1 MNTDDIQKV
10 AIVGAGLMGHG
21 IALEFSLAGYQV
33 RLSDLTDDALEKA
46 IARIQENLQML
57 QEHGV
62 LRPGQAETVC
72 GNIQTTASLE
82 AAVRDAEIVI
92 ESIAEN
98 LDQKRSVFGQL
109 DALCPSH
116 TILAT
121 NSSSFMPSQLA
132 SATKRPERVLGAHY
146 FNPPFL
152 IPLVEIIR
160 GPRTADATAQAVY
173 GLMKKVGK
181 SPVIVQKEMPGF
193 IGNRIQAAVWREI
206 LSLVAEGVAS
216 PQEIDQVV
224 KTSIG
229 RRWSVAGPFEVTE
242 LAGLDLKQSV
252 LRELLP
258 SLASDHEVSPILN
271 DKVDCGELGVKTGKG
286 FYDWTPEESKALR
299 ERIARALVEIDRW
312 K

>member
-1 MNTDDIQKV
+1 
-10 AIVGAGLMGHG
+10 
-21 IALEFSLAGYQV
+21 
-33 RLSDLTDDALEKA
+33 
-46 IARIQENLQML
+46 ML

-229 RRWSVAGPFEVTE
+229 RRWSVAGPFEITE

-252 LRELLP
+252 LRQLLP
-258 SLASDHEVSPILN
+258 SLASGLEIPTILN
-271 DKVDCGELGVKTGKG
+271 DKVERGELGVKTGKG
-286 FYDWTPEESKALR
+286 FYDWTPEEARSLR

-312 K
+312 R

>member
-1 MNTDDIQKV
+1 LSINDVQKV

-33 RLSDLTDDALEKA
+33 RLNDLTDDALEKA
-46 IARIQENLQML
+46 ITRIHESLRML

-62 LRPGQAETVC
+62 LRPGQAETMCENV
-72 GNIQTTASLE
+72 QPTASLE
-82 AAVRDAEIVI
+82 ATVSDAEFVI

-98 LDQKRSVFGQL
+98 LEQKQAVFGQL
-109 DALCPSH
+109 DALCPAH
-116 TILAT
+116 AILAT

-132 SATKRPERVLGAHY
+132 SATKRPERVLGTHY

-160 GPRTADATAQAVY
+160 GPKTADATVQAVHD
-173 GLMKKVGK
+173 LMKEVGK
-181 SPVIVQKEMPGF
+181 SPVIVQKEVPGF
-193 IGNRIQAAVWREI
+193 IGNRIQAAIWREI
-206 LSLVAEGVAS
+206 LSLVAGGVAS

-229 RRWSVAGPFEVTE
+229 RRWSVAGPFEITE
-242 LAGLDLKQSV
+242 LAGLDLKRSV

-258 SLASDHEVSPILN
+258 SLASGSEIPAILN
-271 DKVDCGELGVKTGKG
+271 DRVERGELGVKTGKG
-286 FYDWTPEESKALR
+286 FYDWAPGEARSLR
-299 ERIARALVEIDRW
+299 GRIARALVEIGRW